1 MESHLPEPDV
11 VCDPCDEQ
19 SLGRLTDIIMTLQ
32 RCFLL
37 RLSEELSKGQV
48 TFPQFFLLGH
58 LDAPKALTIGEISE
72 KMNHTMA
79 AASGLVDRLEALG
92 YVKRV
97 TSEND
102 RRCVMVSITAKG
114 VELVGRIRQDMI
126 HNLGN
131 VMATLSPHE
140 QKMWLQIYEKIHSY
154 CLNKTL
160 PNP

>member
-1 MESHLPEPDV
+1 
-11 VCDPCDEQ
+11 
-19 SLGRLTDIIMTLQ
+19 MTLQ

-58 LDAPKALTIGEISE
+58 LDAPKALTMGEIAE

-79 AASGLVDRLEALG
+79 AASGLVDRLEGLG
-92 YVKRV
+92 YVKREV
-97 TSEND
+97 SESD
-102 RRCVMVSITAKG
+102 RRRILVSITNKG

-126 HNLGN
+126 HNLSN
-131 VMATLSPHE
+131 VMDTLTPHE

-154 CLNKTL
+154 CQNQNL
-160 PNP
+160 PKS